1 MKTVSAAVFKIH
13 CLRIMEDVRRH
24 GEAVTVTNKGKPVV
38 KLTPA
43 DKPYRD
49 IFGCMAGTAA
59 ITGDIEAPVVPIR
72 AWKTAR

>member
-1 MKTVSAAVFKIH
+1 MKTISAANFKTH

-24 GEAVTVTNKGKPVV
+24 REAVIVTNKGKPVV

-43 DKPYRD
+43 DKPNRD
-49 IFGCMAGTAA
+49 VFGCMAGTAE

-72 AWKTAR
+72 TWKTAR